1 MKTKKWKIEKTCFV
15 AMPIGSGENFQI
27 YKNRYERMIKPA
39 VEFDEKGNRTDFRC
53 VRSDFISKPGSIT
66 REILEQ
72 LYYSDLVIADLSDLN
87 HNVFYELGVRHGLK
101 NKTILLAHKGT
112 ELPFDLKDYRVI
124 WYEDRIGGDDVTIPE
139 IRQFIKTILQTPT
152 IIDSPVFNAIPEL
165 EKQFSG
171 ESAFEREELLS
182 LRKEM
187 QEANAKIA
195 ILEET
200 NRNLSDTFGRLS
212 DPIKDII
219 SKLEDKERDSAQKEV
234 AEAVGRKMRVS
245 TPRFGSTMSVIDF
258 RKVFVVMP
266 YHPKFED
273 TYYGIKDACE
283 KADLICTRV
292 DEAVSPGT
300 IIDQIYDSITSAGL
314 IIADLTGSNPNIY
327 YEIAVA
333 HTLGKE
339 VLLIARES
347 SPLPFDLASQ
357 RVIFYVSIKQLV
369 HTLHNY
375 LVDYKKRFKVS

>member
-152 IIDSPVFNAIPEL
+152 IIDILSTGINC
-165 EKQFSG
+165 
-171 ESAFEREELLS
+171 AFLS
-182 LRKEM
+182 VR
-187 QEANAKIA
+187 
-195 ILEET
+195 
-200 NRNLSDTFGRLS
+200 S
-212 DPIKDII
+212 
-219 SKLEDKERDSAQKEV
+219 
-234 AEAVGRKMRVS
+234 
-245 TPRFGSTMSVIDF
+245 
-258 RKVFVVMP
+258 
-266 YHPKFED
+266 
-273 TYYGIKDACE
+273 
-283 KADLICTRV
+283 
-292 DEAVSPGT
+292 
-300 IIDQIYDSITSAGL
+300 
-314 IIADLTGSNPNIY
+314 
-327 YEIAVA
+327 
-333 HTLGKE
+333 
-339 VLLIARES
+339 
-347 SPLPFDLASQ
+347 
-357 RVIFYVSIKQLV
+357 
-369 HTLHNY
+369 
-375 LVDYKKRFKVS
+375 

>member
-1 MKTKKWKIEKTCFV
+1 MK
-15 AMPIGSGENFQI
+15 
-27 YKNRYERMIKPA
+27 Y
-39 VEFDEKGNRTDFRC
+39 
-53 VRSDFISKPGSIT
+53 
-66 REILEQ
+66 
-72 LYYSDLVIADLSDLN
+72 
-87 HNVFYELGVRHGLK
+87 
-101 NKTILLAHKGT
+101 
-112 ELPFDLKDYRVI
+112 
-124 WYEDRIGGDDVTIPE
+124 
-139 IRQFIKTILQTPT
+139 
-152 IIDSPVFNAIPEL
+152 SPVFNAIPEL

-357 RVIFYVSIKQLV
+357 RVILYATIKQLV